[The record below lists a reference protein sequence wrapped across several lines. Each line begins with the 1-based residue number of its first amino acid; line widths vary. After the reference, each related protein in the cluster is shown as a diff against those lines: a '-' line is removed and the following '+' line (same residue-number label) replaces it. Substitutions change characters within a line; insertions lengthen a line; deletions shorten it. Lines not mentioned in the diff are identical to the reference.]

1 MDRNSFEI
9 PCSCIVELDRGG
21 GRQGEKGAG
30 GVRQAGED
38 GARSG
43 IPKLAGS
50 GRKNAKRRE
59 PTSTGREP
67 GLKGTESGSFK
78 PPCPSPPPCFGR
90 GEKTICCPIGHY
102 LYNPSGINGT
112 NYVTKYCCVLE
123 FVPYLHQTD

>member
-9 PCSCIVELDRGG
+9 TCSCIAELDRGG

-78 PPCPSPPPCFGR
+78 PPCPSPPPPHVLAE
-90 GEKTICCPIGHY
+90 EKKQFAAPLDTICIIRP
-102 LYNPSGINGT
+102 
-112 NYVTKYCCVLE
+112 V
-123 FVPYLHQTD
+123 